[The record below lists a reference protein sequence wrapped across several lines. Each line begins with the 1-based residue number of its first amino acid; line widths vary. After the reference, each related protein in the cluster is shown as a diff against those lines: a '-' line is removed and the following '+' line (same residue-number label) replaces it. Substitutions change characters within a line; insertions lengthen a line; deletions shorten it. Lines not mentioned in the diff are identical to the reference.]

1 VKGTWRQKPPAAT
14 YLTTLLLVCLS
25 AAAVPSGS
33 LLLAVLAAEAVLIG
47 WLLYCSFIP
56 LAQLIARLARP
67 DQKAG
72 VYLLEISHPW
82 KEKNM

>member
-14 YLTTLLLVCLS
+14 YLTALLLVCLS

-47 WLLYCSFIP
+47 WLLYRSFIP
-56 LAQLIARLARP
+56 LAQLIPRLARP

-72 VYLLEISHPW
+72 VYLVEIT
-82 KEKNM
+82 